1 MTEREDRL
9 LELLILVGYSIV
21 FPVNLAQRIG
31 GHPDWNRHVMY
42 GAIRNEYVVKYRAE
56 ENKHVIRYLRLTPKG
71 FDYIAT
77 RDPRALGMIFSRM
90 DSVPP
95 IYPSELDRVQR
106 MNAIAVGLI
115 MSRNA
120 GAIILPVLKPSLMCP
135 LSGYPGEITPDPN
148 TLYYYSPP
156 ELRTALEAADDQ
168 TVYKG
173 SRNIGIIVRG
183 HRCYFLYFTGRSRM
197 YWMKDTE
204 ENYTGSV
211 QTLLNSRG
219 FHITTIEQIIIGS
232 SMNVAAKVCRGPQGL
247 KRDHYFVV
255 SHDFNS
261 CCYVTNNSDGDALL
275 RLIVNPDLAMKLNR
289 RVLAPYK
296 PPEVNTREYDAVE
309 ASSNRPVILNYTC
322 DLIQILFAGSAPI
335 GFEGGSI
342 MLCFDYQA
350 QVIQRI
356 LGPSVEVRPI
366 TED

>member
-1 MTEREDRL
+1 MRL

-71 FDYIAT
+71 FDYIAA

-106 MNAIAVGLI
+106 MNAIAAGLI

-156 ELRTALEAADDQ
+156 EIRTALEAADDQ

-173 SRNIGIIVRG
+173 SRNIPVLHRKISYVLDEG
-183 HRCYFLYFTGRSRM
+183 HRGELHRIRPDTPEFSRVPHHDDRADYYRKQYERSS
-197 YWMKDTE
+197 K
-204 ENYTGSV
+204 
-211 QTLLNSRG
+211 
-219 FHITTIEQIIIGS
+219 
-232 SMNVAAKVCRGPQGL
+232 SMPWSPGP
-247 KRDHYFVV
+247 
-255 SHDFNS
+255 
-261 CCYVTNNSDGDALL
+261 
-275 RLIVNPDLAMKLNR
+275 
-289 RVLAPYK
+289 
-296 PPEVNTREYDAVE
+296 
-309 ASSNRPVILNYTC
+309 
-322 DLIQILFAGSAPI
+322 
-335 GFEGGSI
+335 
-342 MLCFDYQA
+342 
-350 QVIQRI
+350 
-356 LGPSVEVRPI
+356 
-366 TED
+366 

>member
-1 MTEREDRL
+1 
-9 LELLILVGYSIV
+9 
-21 FPVNLAQRIG
+21 
-31 GHPDWNRHVMY
+31 
-42 GAIRNEYVVKYRAE
+42 
-56 ENKHVIRYLRLTPKG
+56 
-71 FDYIAT
+71 
-77 RDPRALGMIFSRM
+77 
-90 DSVPP
+90 
-95 IYPSELDRVQR
+95 
-106 MNAIAVGLI
+106 
-115 MSRNA
+115 
-120 GAIILPVLKPSLMCP
+120 
-135 LSGYPGEITPDPN
+135 
-148 TLYYYSPP
+148 
-156 ELRTALEAADDQ
+156 
-168 TVYKG
+168 
-173 SRNIGIIVRG
+173 
-183 HRCYFLYFTGRSRM
+183 M

-261 CCYVTNNSDGDALL
+261 CCYVTNNTDGDALL